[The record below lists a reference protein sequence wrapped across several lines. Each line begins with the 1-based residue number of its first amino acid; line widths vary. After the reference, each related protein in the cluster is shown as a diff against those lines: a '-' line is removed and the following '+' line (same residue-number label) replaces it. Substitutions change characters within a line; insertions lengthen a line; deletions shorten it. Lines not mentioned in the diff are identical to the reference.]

1 MKIIQDNT
9 IATVVFDGE
18 PQKLKDRI
26 DEYLYDELSE
36 DIPGAQF
43 SPSVRSG
50 RWDGKSHFYDK
61 KSHSFASGLINRAT
75 LVLDKVR
82 FLWEFAYQVVDNR
95 PDSFANEENIRDAY
109 ILEKG
114 KFKLRD
120 YQENAV
126 NRVC

>member
-1 MKIIQDNT
+1 VKIIQDNT

-43 SPSVRSG
+43 STSVRRG

-61 KSHSFASGLINRAT
+61 KSHSFA
-75 LVLDKVR
+75 
-82 FLWEFAYQVVDNR
+82 
-95 PDSFANEENIRDAY
+95 
-109 ILEKG
+109 
-114 KFKLRD
+114 
-120 YQENAV
+120 
-126 NRVC
+126 